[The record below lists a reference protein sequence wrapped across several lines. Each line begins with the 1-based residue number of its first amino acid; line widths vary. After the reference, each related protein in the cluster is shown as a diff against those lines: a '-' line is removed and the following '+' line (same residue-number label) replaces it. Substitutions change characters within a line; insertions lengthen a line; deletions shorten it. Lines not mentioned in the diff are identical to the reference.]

1 VAVRLLRWY
10 EQDANLAARLPELAT
25 YLGHVGMT
33 SSQRYLQLSHDLVGE
48 ITRRLDARFG
58 HLITERSPS

>member
-1 VAVRLLRWY
+1 
-10 EQDANLAARLPELAT
+10 
-25 YLGHVGMT
+25 MT

-58 HLITERSPS
+58 HLITERRPS